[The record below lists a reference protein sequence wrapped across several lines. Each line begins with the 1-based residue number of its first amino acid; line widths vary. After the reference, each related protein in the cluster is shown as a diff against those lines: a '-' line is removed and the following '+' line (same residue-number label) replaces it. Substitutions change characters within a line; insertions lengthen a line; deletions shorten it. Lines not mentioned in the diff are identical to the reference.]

1 MRISDWSSD
10 VCSSDL
16 QFEHRTARVAE
27 RVSASAAE
35 VERVQG
41 GLEDFA
47 ASAEAHVQ
55 NLGEAQQRLNLL
67 ELLSD
72 QMLDKIAH
80 SGTETPDTPYIRLAL
95 AGMEEVRATV
105 EAGIAGGAVSPQQLF
120 DTNYTPLA
128 GDTPQQYMNGL
139 ARSE

>member
-55 NLGEAQQRLNLL
+55 NLGEAQQRLNVL
-67 ELLSD
+67 EMLSN
-72 QMLDKIAH
+72 QLLDKIAH
-80 SGTETPDTPYIRLAL
+80 SGTATPDTPSIRLAL
-95 AGMEEVRATV
+95 AGMEDVRAQ
-105 EAGIAGGAVSPQQLF
+105 EIG
-120 DTNYTPLA
+120 
-128 GDTPQQYMNGL
+128 
-139 ARSE
+139 